1 MIGSGK
7 QTAGGGERQADRWF
21 VVKAVGRPLWVAVGR
36 PLEKATY
43 QTSSGTTTC
52 HYKLSEVISINYPK
66 LSEVIRSYQ
75 KLSESDN
82 TYQNLITLIKI

>member
-1 MIGSGK
+1 MIEIGRQPTSDTLRQADRWRDVAVGRPQVIGSGK

-43 QTSSGTTTC
+43 QTSSGATTG
-52 HYKLSEVISINYPK
+52 H
-66 LSEVIRSYQ
+66 
-75 KLSESDN
+75 
-82 TYQNLITLIKI
+82 

>member
-21 VVKAVGRPLWVAVGR
+21 VVEAVGRLLWVAVGR

-43 QTSSGTTTC
+43 QRRLELPQII
-52 HYKLSEVISINYPK
+52 K
-66 LSEVIRSYQ
+66 SY
-75 KLSESDN
+75 
-82 TYQNLITLIKI
+82 